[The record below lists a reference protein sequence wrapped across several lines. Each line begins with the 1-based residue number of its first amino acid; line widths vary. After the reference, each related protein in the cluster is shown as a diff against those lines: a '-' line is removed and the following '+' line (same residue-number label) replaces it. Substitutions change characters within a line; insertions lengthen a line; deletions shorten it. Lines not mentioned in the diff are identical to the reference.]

1 MKKKKGK
8 IKSKNK
14 IIIKN
19 DKKIITTQLIF
30 CLNIETELL
39 FKSNNITKIVIK
51 NKMKLVI
58 DKH

>member
-1 MKKKKGK
+1 MF
-8 IKSKNK
+8 
-14 IIIKN
+14 IIKN
-19 DKKIITTQLIF
+19 ELKIITTQLIF

-39 FKSNNITKIVIK
+39 FQSNNITKIVIK